1 MDILQSILLGLLQ
14 GTTEFFP
21 VSSTGH
27 LILAEKF
34 IPTSGD
40 AALFNVILH
49 AGTLIAILL
58 AMQNDIGRL

>member
-1 MDILQSILLGLLQ
+1 MDILQSIILGLLQ
-14 GTTEFFP
+14 GATEFFP

-40 AALFNVILH
+40 SACDAK
-49 AGTLIAILL
+49 
-58 AMQNDIGRL
+58 